1 MGKDVI
7 RLSIEKGIGEISHSF
22 LALSPLAFS
31 THFLSLLEKFSL
43 TPKLNLFFLLFLL
56 GRFPNFSA
64 QAREKK
70 VAKLILKWTNGWKD
84 GGVEDLFKYSSK
96 FPSPFCPDSQVFSF
110 FCFSCN

>member
-22 LALSPLAFS
+22 LALFSPCFFNTFFIIAGKILPHAEIKS
-31 THFLSLLEKFSL
+31 
-43 TPKLNLFFLLFLL
+43 FFLLFLL

-96 FPSPFCPDSQVFSF
+96 FPLPLS
-110 FCFSCN
+110 